1 MRIIGLLVVIVGL
14 IGSCRNVKLE
24 PVSYVN
30 IRDHSYPVL
39 QISYHPPKYPHLN
52 SDHVQNKVKHYS
64 KRQNQQYSEQSDNVR
79 EFNPVSREEIKNVK
93 RLTFHG
99 RNSPNAQQSIGIQP
113 QNKTTTLPKTFQVN
127 YQKQKYE
134 QQQRIETQ
142 RRPATKNTNVSK
154 RPQIDKNPFFPLLRP
169 SPINVL
175 PSEPP
180 SYDTIHNY
188 VNYLKLRQKKY
199 FKDVL
204 DDNPAPLNKIQD
216 PFEDE
221 ITYFVKREK
230 ELADEFR
237 DGRQNVLST
246 RDFGQ
251 NDRIGDSAHEVVDEG
266 SKEDF
271 RKSSDFESFEV
282 NKKTG
287 NHINNLPENGDE
299 FNTDLEQFNDHGNQE
314 EESKR
319 RETFVPFRMYAQV
332 RHVEAE
338 NHEPMPADNPKIKEK
353 ISLEKKNIYYSEQ
366 GHDDEEYDHGAQQ
379 EFSKYKEKSKYRRK
393 RPKRSPN
400 DDLISMPLALA
411 LVKKSDIP
419 NLTGEKLLKHLDEL
433 IKNTSIFLPDDTLD
447 YNDSKD
453 FKSNKIVLK
462 KVTPESI
469 YGHKVNV
476 KSSKYPYYTLPA
488 NVLSEMSAFRYAE
501 SMKNYPKD
509 KESLYKTKRIS
520 ECEDIDED
528 VDPVPKNVEESSSD
542 KTYKRPAKRLNHLGD
557 KISCFKKKFFG
568 KDPFDNPLFKEEY
581 VAAAIPIPW
590 QNSKSSNIIAHQ
602 ANPLITVYD
611 DVINNIRAGIL
622 EETKKNKEV
631 FDASKEPIK
640 VTQIEA
646 SNDSKK
652 EASETIP
659 VLSQPVGPV
668 IGYNTVDGVSSQLP
682 VFDISNFYLKFKFN
696 VNDSV
701 QDDEDDGSAAS
712 ELNKIR
718 KANIALQSKKKTFV
732 HNQINPVPNPI
743 PSQSFKPSSYL
754 DDPNGPNKSRES
766 GDYVMEYVE
775 APTKRVYKEKDTIQ
789 SVGPFRTL
797 PAPNLNHEFQQR
809 QQHQQRQLQQQQQKQ
824 QQQKQQ
830 QLQQQQQQQ
839 ARYRKAS
846 NKPKRSSISPSSFF
860 KPPIHA
866 APQRQQIYHFK
877 LL

>member
-1 MRIIGLLVVIVGL
+1 MWIIGIFVVIVGL
-14 IGSCRNVKLE
+14 IGSCRNLTLE
-24 PVSYVN
+24 PINYVN

-39 QISYHPPKYPHLN
+39 KISYHAPQYSHLVATN
-52 SDHVQNKVKHYS
+52 NDQVQMKVKNF
-64 KRQNQQYSEQSDNVR
+64 KRQNQMHTEQSDNVR
-79 EFNPVSREEIKNVK
+79 AFNPMSREEIKNVK

-99 RNSPNAQQSIGIQP
+99 RNSPNALKLIGVATTN
-113 QNKTTTLPKTFQVN
+113 NKTAPQIFQVN

-134 QQQRIETQ
+134 QQQRVETQ
-142 RRPATKNTNVSK
+142 RRPVPKGNNVSK
-154 RPQIDKNPFFPLLRP
+154 RPQIDNGPFFPLLRP

-204 DDNPAPLNKIQD
+204 NDNPEPQNKLQD

-251 NDRIGDSAHEVVDEG
+251 NDRIGDSTYEVVDES

-271 RKSSDFESFEV
+271 KKSTEFDNFEV
-282 NKKTG
+282 NEKDKNYINNFPDNGDQFNADLELFNDYG
-287 NHINNLPENGDE
+287 NHEA
-299 FNTDLEQFNDHGNQE
+299 
-314 EESKR
+314 ESKR

-338 NHEPMPADNPKIKEK
+338 NHKPVPADNPKIKEK

-366 GHDDEEYDHGAQQ
+366 GHDDEVYDHGAAQ
-379 EFSKYKEKSKYRRK
+379 EFSKYKERTKYHRK
-393 RPKRSPN
+393 RPKRSQRSLN
-400 DDLISMPLALA
+400 DDENSMPISLA

-419 NLTGEKLLKHLDEL
+419 NLSGEKLLKHLDEL
-433 IKNTSIFLPDDTLD
+433 IKNTSFFLPDDNLD
-447 YNDSKD
+447 YNDNKD
-453 FKSNKIVLK
+453 FKTNKIVRKNL
-462 KVTPESI
+462 TPDTI

-520 ECEDIDED
+520 ECEDIED
-528 VDPVPKNVEESSSD
+528 NVDPVPKNVEESSTD
-542 KTYKRPAKRLNHLGD
+542 KKYKRPAKRLNHLGD
-557 KISCFKKKFFG
+557 KIGCFKKKFFG

-590 QNSKSSNIIAHQ
+590 KNTKSSNIIAHQ

-631 FDASKEPIK
+631 FDASKESNK
-640 VTQIEA
+640 TTQIDSNKDLKKA
-646 SNDSKK
+646 SSDAISV
-652 EASETIP
+652 S
-659 VLSQPVGPV
+659 SQQFSPV
-668 IGYNTVDGVSSQLP
+668 IGYNTIDGVSSQIP
-682 VFDISNFYLKFKFN
+682 IFDISTFYPKFKIH
-696 VNDSV
+696 VND
-701 QDDEDDGSAAS
+701 DDDDDDDGSAAS
-712 ELNKIR
+712 ELNKI
-718 KANIALQSKKKTFV
+718 KKNNKISLQSSKKAFV
-732 HNQINPVPNPI
+732 HNQINPVPSSI
-743 PSQSFKPSSYL
+743 KKHSFQPSSYL
-754 DDPNGPNKSRES
+754 DDPNGPPNKSRSS
-766 GDYVMEYVE
+766 GDYVMEYIE
-775 APTKRVYKEKDTIQ
+775 APTKRNYNEKDTMQ
-789 SVGPFRTL
+789 NVGPFRTL
-797 PAPNLNHEFQQR
+797 PAPNLNKEYH
-809 QQHQQRQLQQQQQKQ
+809 QQQQQMQ
-824 QQQKQQ
+824 QQ
-830 QLQQQQQQQ
+830 QLQQQLQQL
-839 ARYRKAS
+839 RYRKPP
-846 NKPKRSSISPSSFF
+846 NKPKRSSISPSSYF
-860 KPPIHA
+860 KPPSTIHSA
-866 APQRQQIYHFK
+866 PHPQRQQIYHFK

>member
-14 IGSCRNVKLE
+14 IGSCRNLTIE
-24 PVSYVN
+24 PVKYVK

-39 QISYHPPKYPHLN
+39 QISYHAPKYPHLN
-52 SDHVQNKVKHYS
+52 SDQVQNNKVKHYS
-64 KRQNQQYSEQSDNVR
+64 KRQNQQYTEQSDNVR

-99 RNSPNAQQSIGIQP
+99 RNSPNAQPSIGVQI
-113 QNKTTTLPKTFQVN
+113 QNKTTTLPIAFQVN

-134 QQQRIETQ
+134 QQQRVESLRQ
-142 RRPATKNTNVSK
+142 PVTKGKNVSK
-154 RPQIDKNPFFPLLRP
+154 RPLIDKNPFFPLLRP

-204 DDNPAPLNKIQD
+204 DDNPAPLNKELD

-221 ITYFVKREK
+221 ITYFVKRER

-237 DGRQNVLST
+237 DGRQNVLTT

-251 NDRIGDSAHEVVDEG
+251 NDRIGDSAHEIVDEG
-266 SKEDF
+266 SKE
-271 RKSSDFESFEV
+271 KSTEYESIEV
-282 NKKTG
+282 TKNAG
-287 NHINNLPENGDE
+287 NQIQNLPENGDE
-299 FNTDLEQFNDHGNQE
+299 FNADLEQFNDHGNHE
-314 EESKR
+314 EESRR

-338 NHEPMPADNPKIKEK
+338 NHEPVPDDNPKIKEK

-366 GHDDEEYDHGAQQ
+366 GHDDEEYDHGAEQ

-393 RPKRSPN
+393 RPKRSLN
-400 DDLISMPLALA
+400 DDLISMPIALA

-433 IKNTSIFLPDDTLD
+433 IKNTSIFLSDDNLD
-447 YNDSKD
+447 YNDNTD
-453 FKSNKIVLK
+453 FKNNKIIT
-462 KVTPESI
+462 KVKPESI
-469 YGHKVNV
+469 YGNKINV

-509 KESLYKTKRIS
+509 KESLYKIKRIS

-528 VDPVPKNVEESSSD
+528 VDPVPKNVEDSSSD
-542 KTYKRPAKRLNHLGD
+542 KKYKRPAKRLNHLGD

-581 VAAAIPIPW
+581 VAAAVPIPW
-590 QNSKSSNIIAHQ
+590 QTSKSSNIIAHQ

-631 FDASKEPIK
+631 FIASKEPVK
-640 VTQIEA
+640 ATQIEA
-646 SNDSKK
+646 SKDLKK
-652 EASETIP
+652 ESSETIP
-659 VLSQPVGPV
+659 VSSQFGPV
-668 IGYNTVDGVSSQLP
+668 IGYNTVDGVSSQIP
-682 VFDISNFYLKFKFN
+682 IFDISTFYPKFKIQI
-696 VNDSV
+696 ND
-701 QDDEDDGSAAS
+701 DDEYEDDGSAAS

-718 KANIALQSKKKTFV
+718 KSNIALQSNIKKKTFV
-732 HNQINPVPNPI
+732 HNKINPIPNPI
-743 PSQSFKPSSYL
+743 PSQSFQPSSYL
-754 DDPNGPNKSRES
+754 DDPNGPNKPRTS
-766 GDYVMEYVE
+766 GDYVMEYIE
-775 APTKRVYKEKDTIQ
+775 APTKRIYKEKDTIQ

-797 PAPNLNHEFQQR
+797 PAPNL
-809 QQHQQRQLQQQQQKQ
+809 KQ
-824 QQQKQQ
+824 QFH
-830 QLQQQQQQQ
+830 QQQQQQQ
-839 ARYRKAS
+839 QQQHQQARYRKPS
-846 NKPKRSSISPSSFF
+846 NKPKRSSLPPSYF
-860 KPPIHA
+860 KPPSPIHN
-866 APQRQQIYHFK
+866 PPKRQQIYHFK

>member
-14 IGSCRNVKLE
+14 IGSCRNITLE
-24 PVSYVN
+24 PISYVN

-39 QISYHPPKYPHLN
+39 QISYHASKYPHLVGAN
-52 SDHVQNKVKHYS
+52 SDQVQKKVKHYN
-64 KRQNQQYSEQSDNVR
+64 KRQNQQHKEQSDNVR
-79 EFNPVSREEIKNVK
+79 ELIPSSREEIKNVK

-99 RNSPNAQQSIGIQP
+99 RNSPNAQPSIQIQ
-113 QNKTTTLPKTFQVN
+113 NRTTSLPKTFQVN

-134 QQQRIETQ
+134 QQQRVEAL
-142 RRPATKNTNVSK
+142 RRQVPKGKNVSK

-204 DDNPAPLNKIQD
+204 DDNPAPLNKIHD

-237 DGRQNVLST
+237 DGRQNILST
-246 RDFGQ
+246 KDFGQ
-251 NDRIGDSAHEVVDEG
+251 NDRIGDSAHEIVDEG
-266 SKEDF
+266 SNEDF
-271 RKSSDFESFEV
+271 RKSDEFESFEL
-282 NKKTG
+282 NKKAG
-287 NHINNLPENGDE
+287 NHINNLPENGDA
-299 FNTDLEQFNDHGNQE
+299 FNADLDQFNDHGNHE
-314 EESKR
+314 EESRR

-338 NHEPMPADNPKIKEK
+338 NHKPVPAENPKIKEK

-366 GHDDEEYDHGAQQ
+366 GHDDEEYDHGAAQ
-379 EFSKYKEKSKYRRK
+379 EFSKYKEKAKYRRK
-393 RPKRSPN
+393 RPKRSQRSLN
-400 DDLISMPLALA
+400 DDVDSMPIALS

-433 IKNTSIFLPDDTLD
+433 IKNTSFFLPDDTLD

-453 FKSNKIVLK
+453 FKSNKVS
-462 KVTPESI
+462 PETI
-469 YGHKVNV
+469 YGHKINV

-509 KESLYKTKRIS
+509 KESLYKSKRIS

-528 VDPVPKNVEESSSD
+528 VDPVPKNIEESTSE
-542 KTYKRPAKRLNHLGD
+542 KKYKRPAKRLNHLGD
-557 KISCFKKKFFG
+557 KIGCFKKKFFG

-581 VAAAIPIPW
+581 VAAAVPIPW
-590 QNSKSSNIIAHQ
+590 KNSKSSSIIAHQ

-631 FDASKEPIK
+631 FNASKEPIK
-640 VTQIEA
+640 GTQIESSKDLKRA
-646 SNDSKK
+646 S
-652 EASETIP
+652 SETIP
-659 VLSQPVGPV
+659 MQTQPFGPV
-668 IGYNTVDGVSSQLP
+668 IGYNTVDGVSSQIP
-682 VFDISNFYLKFKFN
+682 IFDISIFYPKFKID
-696 VNDSV
+696 VNDDD
-701 QDDEDDGSAAS
+701 DDEDDGSAAS

-718 KANIALQSKKKTFV
+718 KSNIVLQSKKKAFV
-732 HNQINPVPNPI
+732 HNQINPIPNPI
-743 PSQSFKPSSYL
+743 PNQSFQPSSYL
-754 DDPNGPNKSRES
+754 DDLNGPKKSRAS
-766 GDYVMEYVE
+766 GDYVMEYIE
-775 APTKRVYKEKDTIQ
+775 APTKRIYREKDTIQ
-789 SVGPFRTL
+789 NVGPFRTL
-797 PAPNLNHEFQQR
+797 PAPNLKQEFIQ
-809 QQHQQRQLQQQQQKQ
+809 QQH
-824 QQQKQQ
+824 QQ

-839 ARYRKAS
+839 ARYRKPS
-846 NKPKRSSISPSSFF
+846 NKPKRSSIPPSSFF
-860 KPPIHA
+860 KSPSPMHPF
-866 APQRQQIYHFK
+866 PQRQQIYHFK

>member
-1 MRIIGLLVVIVGL
+1 MRVIGLLIVIVGL
-14 IGSCRNVKLE
+14 IGTCRNLTLE
-24 PVSYVN
+24 PIKYVK
-30 IRDHSYPVL
+30 IREVNSYPVL
-39 QISYHPPKYPHLN
+39 KISYHAPQYPHLVAAN
-52 SDHVQNKVKHYS
+52 SDQVHNKVKNYN
-64 KRQNQQYSEQSDNVR
+64 RQNQKHTDIFSEQSDNVR

-99 RNSPNAQQSIGIQP
+99 RNSPNAQPSIGVAP
-113 QNKTTTLPKTFQVN
+113 VKNKTTPQTFQVN

-142 RRPATKNTNVSK
+142 RRPVAKGKNAVK

-199 FKDVL
+199 YKDVL
-204 DDNPAPLNKIQD
+204 DDSPAPLNKFQD

-237 DGRQNVLST
+237 DGRQNILST

-251 NDRIGDSAHEVVDEG
+251 NDRIGDSAHEIVDEG
-266 SKEDF
+266 SREDF
-271 RKSSDFESFEV
+271 RKSDEFESFELSR
-282 NKKTG
+282 KAG
-287 NHINNLPENGDE
+287 NQIYKLPENGDN
-299 FNTDLEQFNDHGNQE
+299 FNADLEQFDDHGNYG
-314 EESKR
+314 EESRR
-319 RETFVPFRMYAQV
+319 REKFVPFRMYAQV

-338 NHEPMPADNPKIKEK
+338 NHKPVPADNPKIKEK

-366 GHDDEEYDHGAQQ
+366 GHDDEEYDHGAAQ
-379 EFSKYKEKSKYRRK
+379 EFSNYKEKSKYRRK
-393 RPKRSPN
+393 RPKRSPRSLD
-400 DDLISMPLALA
+400 DDLLSMPLALA

-433 IKNTSIFLPDDTLD
+433 IKNTSYFLPDEGLD
-447 YNDSKD
+447 YIDNKD
-453 FKSNKIVLK
+453 FKSTKIILK
-462 KVTPESI
+462 KVTPDTI
-469 YGHKVNV
+469 YGHKVNL

-528 VDPVPKNVEESSSD
+528 VDPVPKNIEDSSSD
-542 KTYKRPAKRLNHLGD
+542 KKHKRPAKRLNHLGD
-557 KISCFKKKFFG
+557 KISCFKKKVFG

-590 QNSKSSNIIAHQ
+590 KSSKSSNIIAHQ

-631 FDASKEPIK
+631 FDANKEPIK
-640 VTQIEA
+640 VTQTE
-646 SNDSKK
+646 SSKDLK
-652 EASETIP
+652 KSSSETIA
-659 VLSQPVGPV
+659 VSQQFNPV
-668 IGYNTVDGVSSQLP
+668 IGYNSIDGVSSQIP
-682 VFDISNFYLKFKFN
+682 IFDISTFYPKFKIHI
-696 VNDSV
+696 NDDDD
-701 QDDEDDGSAAS
+701 DDEDDGSAAS
-712 ELNKIR
+712 ELNKI
-718 KANIALQSKKKTFV
+718 KKNHKIALQSSKKTFV

-743 PSQSFKPSSYL
+743 KKQGFQPSSYL
-754 DDPNGPNKSRES
+754 DDPNGPNKSRLS
-766 GDYVMEYVE
+766 GDYVMEYIE
-775 APTKRVYKEKDTIQ
+775 APTKRIYKEKDPIQ
-789 SVGPFRTL
+789 NNGPFRTL
-797 PAPNLNHEFQQR
+797 PAPNLR
-809 QQHQQRQLQQQQQKQ
+809 QELQQKQ
-824 QQQKQQ
+824 QQQQQ
-830 QLQQQQQQQ
+830 HQQQQQ
-839 ARYRKAS
+839 ARYRKPP
-846 NKPKRSSISPSSFF
+846 NKPKRSSIPPSSFF
-860 KPPIHA
+860 KPPSPLHA